1 MLFMPCI
8 GDQNGTFVIDLAS
21 FSPGPHSLTVTATT
35 DDGEE
40 DAVDIINFFV
50 PEPLGQLRQ

>member
-1 MLFMPCI
+1 MLCMPCI
-8 GDQNGTFVIDLAS
+8 GDQNGIFVIDLAS

-40 DAVDIINFFV
+40 DAADIINFFV
-50 PEPLGQLRQ
+50 PEPLG